1 MSAVSCKHRR
11 HQGALPSL
19 VYFYEADHDAVIES
33 LQPPIGM
40 PNTYAPVVSGQ
51 FIKKRL
57 DAITVG

>member
-1 MSAVSCKHRR
+1 
-11 HQGALPSL
+11 
-19 VYFYEADHDAVIES
+19 VIEA
-33 LQPPIGM
+33 LQPPVGR